1 VLLAAL
7 RPAHPAEPNRRKCSD
22 LYGQLCDGRTTPAVT
37 SPEPVAPPSG
47 TTWNGYGSG
56 GGTSYMIDRNRRLW
70 VCGENNDG
78 EGDVGSIGG
87 NVVTPT
93 IVLTNVSQVSSTS
106 RNVAALQTR
115 E

>member
-1 VLLAAL
+1 
-7 RPAHPAEPNRRKCSD
+7 
-22 LYGQLCDGRTTPAVT
+22 
-37 SPEPVAPPSG
+37 
-47 TTWNGYGSG
+47 
-56 GGTSYMIDRNRRLW
+56 MIDRNRRLW